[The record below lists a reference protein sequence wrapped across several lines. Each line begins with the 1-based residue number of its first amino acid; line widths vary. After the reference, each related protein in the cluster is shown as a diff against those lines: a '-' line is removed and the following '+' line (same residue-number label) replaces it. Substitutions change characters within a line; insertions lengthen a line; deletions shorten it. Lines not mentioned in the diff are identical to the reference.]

1 MVPWPL
7 KNSRKKQSDEIRIS
21 TEKRSFF
28 IMISLDKQ
36 MVEFPCPKCGF
47 YNPIFFKQA
56 RLRDVIICRGCK
68 FNIQLDDHLNECRK
82 AEQNFRRTIR
92 RLEETIKDLSLKISL

>member
-1 MVPWPL
+1 M
-7 KNSRKKQSDEIRIS
+7 
-21 TEKRSFF
+21 
-28 IMISLDKQ
+28 MISLDNQ
-36 MVEFPCPKCGF
+36 TVEFPCPKCGF

-82 AEQNFRRTIR
+82 ADQTFRRGIR
-92 RLEETIKDLSLKISL
+92 RLEDTIKNLNLKITL